1 MLKAGLILTLCA
13 VALGACASHG
23 GGGPPAPY
31 APSPDRVTPPPPP
44 IEAIRPK
51 V

>member
-1 MLKAGLILTLCA
+1 MLKTGLILTLCA

-23 GGGPPAPY
+23 GGPGAPY

>member
-1 MLKAGLILTLCA
+1 MLRAGLILMLSA
-13 VALGACASHG
+13 AALSACASHG
-23 GGGPPAPY
+23 GGPGAPH